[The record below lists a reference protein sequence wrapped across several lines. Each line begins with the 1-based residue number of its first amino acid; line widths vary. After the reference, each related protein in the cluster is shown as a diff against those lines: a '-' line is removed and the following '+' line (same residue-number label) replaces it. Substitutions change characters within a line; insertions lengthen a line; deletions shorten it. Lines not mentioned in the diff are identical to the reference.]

1 MAITNGYA
9 TLNELKA
16 RMSIPV
22 SDTGDDSI
30 LEAVIEASSRMIDKY
45 CGRFFYQTSAGQ
57 IRYYSPA
64 SEVLCFTDDVIT
76 VTALATDRNLT
87 RTWDH
92 PIVAADYELGPL
104 NNAGFSFPY
113 TEIRIKPLAGDSFD
127 LGLEMVKVTGTY
139 GWSSIPDAI
148 NEACLI
154 TAARYFKRKDAPFGV
169 AGGGEVG
176 QSVALRAVDPDCQ
189 VLLAPYRKI
198 GLVDLV

>member
-1 MAITNGYA
+1 MAIVNGYA

-16 RMSIPV
+16 RMGVPV
-22 SDTGDDSI
+22 SDTADDAI
-30 LEAVIEASSRMIDKY
+30 MEAVIEAASRMIDKF
-45 CGRFFYQTSAGQ
+45 CNRFFYQTSAGQ
-57 IRYYSPA
+57 VRYFTPA
-64 SEVLCFTDDVIT
+64 SEVLTFCDDVVT
-76 VTALATDRNLT
+76 VTAIATDRNLD
-87 RTWDH
+87 RTWSNVI
-92 PIVAADYELGPL
+92 PAADYELGPL
-104 NNAGFSFPY
+104 NNAVSSWPY

-127 LGLEMVKVTGTY
+127 LGLEMVKVTGTW
-139 GWSSIPDAI
+139 GWATVPDAV

-176 QSVALRAVDPDCQ
+176 QSVALRAVDPDAG